1 MDEREVTCA
10 GCGGDG
16 CVACD
21 ERGFYCAE
29 FEPITLAD
37 LEEMSLSIIQKDKR

>member
-1 MDEREVTCA
+1 MNDEREVTCA

-16 CVACD
+16 CLECD

-29 FEPITLAD
+29 FEPITMDD
-37 LEEMSLSIIQKDKR
+37 LEEAYG